1 MLVQRAMSD
10 DSRPPGHTAAPH
22 RARALVLDGSPPRHE
37 EAKDHRLEHLLGR
50 RVDGGSREE
59 TVLPVAL
66 DSRRGSGKCNHLRF
80 RVVFRFLFVL
90 LLFVSCCFVFYFF
103 VFIFLLREKGHAET

>member
-1 MLVQRAMSD
+1 MTLDRQGTPLHHIAL
-10 DSRPPGHTAAPH
+10 AP
-22 RARALVLDGSPPRHE
+22 LYSMGSLPRHE

-66 DSRRGSGKCNHLRF
+66 DS
-80 RVVFRFLFVL
+80 
-90 LLFVSCCFVFYFF
+90 
-103 VFIFLLREKGHAET
+103 